1 MILLLLFVYVLL
13 FLVNT
18 NHIEK
23 RMIYTLLT
31 DGDFKNMSQHPVPY
45 EPKYFQYFASP
56 FYFDRNRLT
65 KITDGEIFNAYCFT
79 TKYAKIQQ
87 SMQSKMFWN
96 DYFTQNGITVPM
108 LYATT
113 SPYEE
118 YNTILPNEKYICKPE
133 YGTTG
138 NDISLILG
146 KDVKPT
152 EVNHLIQQ
160 KVNSCEYD
168 GSRTFRV
175 ITTYD
180 GEVLVIYEF
189 KNDNKI
195 VSNMIKGG
203 TSRICG
209 TLVCDDV
216 KDKHRLQETIN
227 KLQQLHRRDF
237 NFAFSIGW
245 DLMLDCDDVYVL
257 EGNWP
262 SGLFGKREDMD
273 EFIEEIK
280 PKVEKFYRH
289 HI

>member
-1 MILLLLFVYVLL
+1 MILIILFIYILL

-18 NHIEK
+18 NHNEK
-23 RMIYTLLT
+23 RMIYKLLT
-31 DGDFKNMSQHPVPY
+31 DGDFNSVSKHPVPY
-45 EPKYFQYFASP
+45 SPNYFKYFTAP

-79 TKYAKIQQ
+79 TKYSKTQQ
-87 SMQSKMFWN
+87 LIQSKMFWN
-96 DYFTQNGITVPM
+96 DYFTQNDIRVPK

-113 SPYEE
+113 SPFKL
-118 YNTILPNEKYICKPE
+118 YNTLLPDEEYICKPE

-138 NDISLILG
+138 DNVSLILG

-152 EVNHLIQQ
+152 EVNTLIQQ

-180 GEVLVIYEF
+180 GEILAIYEF
-189 KNDNKI
+189 RNGNNI
-195 VSNMIKGG
+195 VSNIVKGG
-203 TSRICG
+203 TFQIY
-209 TLVCDDV
+209 
-216 KDKHRLQETIN
+216 KDTQKLEETIN
-227 KLQQLHRRDF
+227 KLQNLHTRDF

-245 DLMLDCDDVYVL
+245 DLMLDCDGVYVL

-262 SGLFGKREDMD
+262 SGLLGNRDDKD
-273 EFIEEIK
+273 EFIKEIK
-280 PKVEKFYRH
+280 HKFEEFYRH

>member
-1 MILLLLFVYVLL
+1 MILTLLFIYILL
-13 FLVNT
+13 FLINT

-23 RMIYTLLT
+23 RMIFKLLT
-31 DGDFKNMSQHPVPY
+31 DGDFNSVSKHPVPY
-45 EPKYFQYFASP
+45 SPKYFQYFTAP

-79 TKYAKIQQ
+79 TKYAKTQQ
-87 SMQSKMFWN
+87 LIQSKMFWN
-96 DYFTQNGITVPM
+96 DYFTQNDIRVPK

-113 SPYEE
+113 SPFKL
-118 YNTILPNEKYICKPE
+118 YNTLLPDEEYICKPE

-152 EVNHLIQQ
+152 EVNTLIQQ

-168 GSRTFRV
+168 GSKTFRV

-180 GEVLVIYEF
+180 GELLVIYEF
-189 KNDNKI
+189 RNDNNI
-195 VSNMIKGG
+195 VSNPIKGG
-203 TSRICG
+203 TSQIY
-209 TLVCDDV
+209 
-216 KDKHRLQETIN
+216 KDTQKLEETIN
-227 KLQQLHRRDF
+227 KLQNLHTRDF

-245 DLMLDCDDVYVL
+245 DLMLDCDGVYVL

-262 SGLFGKREDMD
+262 SGLFGNRDDKD
-273 EFIEEIK
+273 EFIKEIK
-280 PKVEKFYRH
+280 PKFEEFYRH